1 MWIEIRKDGITVYIK
16 DDNFNE
22 IVFRLSPFFD
32 CIPVSDIS
40 NMKLNCWRISGEN
53 GFDENSLVRITPE
66 IRGDKGPQK
75 EYFVDE
81 KNKNIY
87 VSKPNDPRFISQ
99 VKIRLARDIIKHTLM
114 RRGFCCLHGGMVSY
128 QGKGICFLGEKM
140 HGKTSFMLSMLAT
153 GKASFISNDDIS
165 ISDCGFGLEGT
176 GFPRS
181 ISVRKDSIGMMD
193 NILNEYNFMRDLKHP
208 DNGNKEL
215 SGNNFYFVN
224 ELADIFGCGIIPEA
238 KINCFLYLQFA
249 DGDLEVSEVSRE
261 EKINILRRF
270 VDPEVS
276 RYFMDFKKYFENS
289 DNRIS
294 AGIEKNIEN
303 IPFYVVKEN
312 IYKMNQ
318 TQEWIGNML
327 NG

>member
-1 MWIEIRKDGITVYIK
+1 MWIEIIKDGITVYIQ
-16 DDNFNE
+16 DDSFNE
-22 IVFRLSPFFD
+22 IVFRLSPFFE

-40 NMKLNCWRISGEN
+40 NMKSGCWRITGEN
-53 GFDENSLVRITPE
+53 GIDKNTLVKITPV

-75 EYFVDE
+75 EYYVDE
-81 KNKNIY
+81 EDRIIY
-87 VSKPNDPRFISQ
+87 VSKPDDPRFISQ

-114 RRGFCCLHGGMVSY
+114 SRGFSCLHGGMVSY
-128 QGKGICFLGEKM
+128 QGKGICFLGEKK

-165 ISDCGFGLEGT
+165 ISAQGSGLEGT

-193 NILNEYNFMRDLKHP
+193 NILNKYDFTKDLKHP

-215 SGNNFYFVN
+215 SANNFYFVN
-224 ELADIFGCGIIPEA
+224 ELADIFGCDITPKAG
-238 KINCFLYLQFA
+238 INCFLYLEFT
-249 DGDLEVSEVSRE
+249 DGELEISEVKGE
-261 EKINILRRF
+261 EKIDILRRF

-289 DNRIS
+289 DNRIT
-294 AGIEKNIEN
+294 AEIEKNIEN
-303 IPFYVVKEN
+303 IPFYAVKEN